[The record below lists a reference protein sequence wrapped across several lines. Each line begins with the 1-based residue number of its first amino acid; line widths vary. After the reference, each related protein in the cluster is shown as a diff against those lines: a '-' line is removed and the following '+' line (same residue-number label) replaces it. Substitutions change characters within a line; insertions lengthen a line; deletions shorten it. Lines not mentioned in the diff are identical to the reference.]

1 MEPNVEREPSLAE
14 LARTCLAK
22 AEFATVISCAG
33 PGADALAVVKVKDAS
48 GGRPLVE
55 LDRSSAMVR
64 RLAVC
69 PVATVSVAAQTPF
82 TALYL
87 TGPATPCRPTARGM
101 RTYRV
106 SLLSA
111 RLVAGTSVP
120 VPLGAFHAA
129 EPDPL
134 WRYSSQTVAHLGEAH
149 AAELLACVRAHGSPE
164 AQQSFPGR

>member
-1 MEPNVEREPSLAE
+1 
-14 LARTCLAK
+14 
-22 AEFATVISCAG
+22 
-33 PGADALAVVKVKDAS
+33 
-48 GGRPLVE
+48 
-55 LDRSSAMVR
+55 
-64 RLAVC
+64 
-69 PVATVSVAAQTPF
+69 
-82 TALYL
+82 
-87 TGPATPCRPTARGM
+87 M

-164 AQQSFPGR
+164 AQAVVPRAIDRYGLQLTLLTAGGVSTLRLPFPFGPVGSAEEARVGLRAMLTCQCGTRGQRDQ